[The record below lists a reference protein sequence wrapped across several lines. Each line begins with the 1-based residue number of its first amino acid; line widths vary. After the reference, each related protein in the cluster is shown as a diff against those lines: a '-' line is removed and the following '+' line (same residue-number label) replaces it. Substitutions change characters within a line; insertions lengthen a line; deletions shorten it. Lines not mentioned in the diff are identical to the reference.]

1 MIKLKEI
8 LKSLIFLT
16 LMYFLVHGIALNIGL
31 ALMPKI
37 SSGEIPPAVQ
47 DPEKAETS
55 GEIFLYIILIT
66 FVILLLIKFKLG
78 SFIKFLMLL
87 AVFTGM
93 SITLWSF
100 FPDIW
105 FYILIFL
112 YALFILK
119 RRNFIISNGILI
131 LTIAGIGGYLGA
143 SLHFIPSLLL
153 LLSLSIYDIVAVF
166 FTKHM
171 VAIATKAKDNVPMFS
186 IPVRERFLSIGTG
199 DLAIP
204 SMFVVSIL
212 HEFSILHSLFAL
224 IGGFIGLLSLFSYIL
239 KREKVA
245 LPALPPIATGLVV
258 GFLIGFFVLQNSGA
272 WI

>member
-1 MIKLKEI
+1 MRPI
-8 LKSLIFLT
+8 LKSLIFLI
-16 LMYFLVHGIALNIGL
+16 LIYFFVHGIALNIGL

-37 SSGEIPPAVQ
+37 SSGEIPPAVPE
-47 DPEKAETS
+47 PEKAETS
-55 GEIFLYIILIT
+55 GEIFIYIIFVT

-78 SFIKFLMLL
+78 IFIKFLMLL
-87 AVFTGM
+87 AIFTGM

-100 FPDIW
+100 FPDVW
-105 FYILIFL
+105 FYILIPLYGVFL
-112 YALFILK
+112 LK
-119 RRNFIISNGILI
+119 GKNFIVSNLILI

-171 VAIATKAKDNVPMFS
+171 VTIATKAKDNVPMFS
-186 IPVRERFLSIGTG
+186 IPIKERFLSIGTG

-204 SMFVVSIL
+204 SMFAVSIL
-212 HEFSILHSLFAL
+212 HEFSLLHSIFAVF
-224 IGGFIGLLSLFSYIL
+224 GGFLGLSSLFFYIL
-239 KREKVA
+239 KREKIA
-245 LPALPPIATGLVV
+245 LPALPPIAIGLVV
-258 GFLIGFFVLQNSGA
+258 GFLVSFLLQNSGA